1 MSSNNNNNNNKK
13 DDLFGGASS
22 SSDSSDDDDES
33 DADTDDLIAAA
44 KKSSPASSSAASKK
58 KKVVTTRPPR
68 PPPDADNNDS
78 DDDDDDDDD
87 DDFDSP
93 EKDSGGGGG
102 GLFDSSSEEDDDD
115 DDEDDDDEPSKKKK
129 RKSSSTTTA
138 KKKKKKKKLA
148 GAKQTKKDGR
158 TMREKMEE
166 LAKKKRQAASSGGY
180 GGGGGGGVATKEE
193 EGPRRKR
200 SKRSDKTKKGSGGV
214 GNKQDDDGDDTTKK
228 EGYESGDSYDSTSF
242 ARTKEDDDF
251 IDADDE
257 DPEALKELYAE
268 QIFEDER
275 PDGSDSEE
283 EARMKKKGASGGS
296 GRKKSSSGGGVDK
309 ISLSDDED
317 GPSASAALKEAV
329 RRMQRKKKEVKKL
342 SELEQEATDFLRKMD
357 AAADTDDESIAAKTP
372 ALKKLAMLTEVM
384 DMLAQKDMQRVL
396 LDLDLLMV
404 CKRWVQPLPPD
415 GKTLGNLTVRRRMI
429 ESLSNMT
436 GENGINS
443 QDLKRSGFGKVV
455 MALFKHKSETP
466 DMKKMLKAMIEQWS
480 RPIFQKSGN
489 MKDLERVQMV
499 RGMNEMGSLVGIAR
513 QQQQQQQQAQQ
524 ASLGQKMAR
533 GRGGRATTEDDL
545 DQIIHTG
552 SKNSADIG
560 NNRVRVPYSKGFQY
574 SVRPADR
581 TGDVSDKRNLVSAKA
596 ARGSSMGRG
605 EGGDTK
611 DSLQKRM
618 VSKARPV
625 NKQSQRSA
633 NISIEGRVVK

>member
-1 MSSNNNNNNNKK
+1 MSTKN
-13 DDLFGGASS
+13 DLFGDSS
-22 SSDSSDDDDES
+22 SE
-33 DADTDDLIAAA
+33 ADTDDLIAAA
-44 KKSSPASSSAASKK
+44 KSQPIATKKKSSPKK
-58 KKVVTTRPPR
+58 KAQQPQ
-68 PPPDADNNDS
+68 PDADNDTDN
-78 DDDDDDDDD
+78 DDDDE
-87 DDFDSP
+87 DFGSP
-93 EKDSGGGGG
+93 QKGGG
-102 GLFDSSSEEDDDD
+102 GLFDSSSE
-115 DDEDDDDEPSKKKK
+115 DEDAP
-129 RKSSSTTTA
+129 
-138 KKKKKKKKLA
+138 KKKKKKVA
-148 GAKQTKKDGR
+148 TKKKKAATAKNKKKPAQPKKKDAR
-158 TMREKMEE
+158 TMKEKMEE
-166 LAKKKRQAASSGGY
+166 LAKKKRQAAN
-180 GGGGGGGVATKEE
+180 GGVPEE
-193 EGPRRKR
+193 EPRRKR
-200 SKRSDKTKKGSGGV
+200 SKPTSKNGGDAKEGEDKK
-214 GNKQDDDGDDTTKK
+214 
-228 EGYESGDSYDSTSF
+228 GYESGDSYDSTTF

-268 QIFEDER
+268 QHFDDER
-275 PDGSDSEE
+275 PDSDSEE
-283 EARMKKKGASGGS
+283 DRKKKAASSS
-296 GRKKSSSGGGVDK
+296 GKKKSSGGGGVDK

-342 SELEQEATDFLRKMD
+342 PQLEQEATDFLRKMD
-357 AAADTDDESIAAKTP
+357 AAADADDENIAAKKP
-372 ALKKLAMLTEVM
+372 ALKKLGMLSEVM
-384 DMLAQKDMQRVL
+384 EMLAQKDMQRVL

-415 GKTLGNLTVRRRMI
+415 GKTLGNLTVRRRII
-429 ESLSNMT
+429 EALSNMT

-489 MKDLERVQMV
+489 LRDLERAQMV

-513 QQQQQQQQAQQ
+513 HQAQQQQA
-524 ASLGQKMAR
+524 GQKSAKAR
-533 GRGGRATTEDDL
+533 GRGGRATNEDDL
-545 DQIIHTG
+545 AQIINTG

-560 NNRVRVPYSKGFQY
+560 NNRVRVPYSKGFQF

-596 ARGSSMGRG
+596 ARSSMGR
-605 EGGDTK
+605 EGDTK
-611 DSLQKRM
+611 ESLQKRM
-618 VSKARPV
+618 LNKARPV

>member
-1 MSSNNNNNNNKK
+1 MSTKN
-13 DDLFGGASS
+13 DLFGDSS
-22 SSDSSDDDDES
+22 SE
-33 DADTDDLIAAA
+33 ADTDDLIAAA
-44 KKSSPASSSAASKK
+44 KSQPIATKKKSSPKK
-58 KKVVTTRPPR
+58 KAQQPQ
-68 PPPDADNNDS
+68 PDADNDT

-87 DDFDSP
+87 EDFGSP
-93 EKDSGGGGG
+93 QKGRGG
-102 GLFDSSSEEDDDD
+102 GLFDSSSE
-115 DDEDDDDEPSKKKK
+115 DEDAP
-129 RKSSSTTTA
+129 
-138 KKKKKKKKLA
+138 KKKKKKVA
-148 GAKQTKKDGR
+148 TKKKKAAAAKNKKKPSAQPKKKDAR
-158 TMREKMEE
+158 TMKEKMEE
-166 LAKKKRQAASSGGY
+166 LAKKKRQAAN
-180 GGGGGGGVATKEE
+180 GGVAPEE
-193 EGPRRKR
+193 EPRRKR
-200 SKRSDKTKKGSGGV
+200 SKPTSKNGGDVKEGEGDKK
-214 GNKQDDDGDDTTKK
+214 
-228 EGYESGDSYDSTSF
+228 GYESGDSYDSTTF

-268 QIFEDER
+268 QHFDDER
-275 PDGSDSEE
+275 PDSDSEE
-283 EARMKKKGASGGS
+283 DRKKKAASSS
-296 GRKKSSSGGGVDK
+296 GKKKSSGGGGVDK

-342 SELEQEATDFLRKMD
+342 PQLEQEATDFLRKMD
-357 AAADTDDESIAAKTP
+357 AAADADDESIAAKKP
-372 ALKKLAMLTEVM
+372 ALKKLGMLSEVM
-384 DMLAQKDMQRVL
+384 EMLAQKDMQRVL

-415 GKTLGNLTVRRRMI
+415 GKTLGNLTVRRRII
-429 ESLSNMT
+429 EALSNMT

-489 MKDLERVQMV
+489 LRDLERAQMV

-513 QQQQQQQQAQQ
+513 HQAQQQQA
-524 ASLGQKMAR
+524 GQKSAKAR
-533 GRGGRATTEDDL
+533 GRGGRATNEDDL
-545 DQIIHTG
+545 AQIINTG

-560 NNRVRVPYSKGFQY
+560 NNRVRVPYSKGFQF

-596 ARGSSMGRG
+596 ARSSMGR
-605 EGGDTK
+605 EGDTK
-611 DSLQKRM
+611 ESLQKRM
-618 VSKARPV
+618 LNKARPV

>member
-1 MSSNNNNNNNKK
+1 
-13 DDLFGGASS
+13 
-22 SSDSSDDDDES
+22 
-33 DADTDDLIAAA
+33 
-44 KKSSPASSSAASKK
+44 
-58 KKVVTTRPPR
+58 
-68 PPPDADNNDS
+68 
-78 DDDDDDDDD
+78 
-87 DDFDSP
+87 
-93 EKDSGGGGG
+93 
-102 GLFDSSSEEDDDD
+102 
-115 DDEDDDDEPSKKKK
+115 
-129 RKSSSTTTA
+129 
-138 KKKKKKKKLA
+138 
-148 GAKQTKKDGR
+148 
-158 TMREKMEE
+158 MEE
-166 LAKKKRQAASSGGY
+166 LAKKKRQAAN
-180 GGGGGGGVATKEE
+180 GGVPEE
-193 EGPRRKR
+193 EPRRKR
-200 SKRSDKTKKGSGGV
+200 SKPTSKNGGDAKEGEDKK
-214 GNKQDDDGDDTTKK
+214 
-228 EGYESGDSYDSTSF
+228 GYESGDSYDSTTF

-268 QIFEDER
+268 QHFDDER
-275 PDGSDSEE
+275 PDSDSEE
-283 EARMKKKGASGGS
+283 DRKKKAASSS
-296 GRKKSSSGGGVDK
+296 GKKKSSGGGGVDK

-342 SELEQEATDFLRKMD
+342 PQLEQEATDFLRKMD
-357 AAADTDDESIAAKTP
+357 AAADADDESIAAKKP
-372 ALKKLAMLTEVM
+372 ALKKLGMLSEVM
-384 DMLAQKDMQRVL
+384 EMLAQKDMQRVL

-415 GKTLGNLTVRRRMI
+415 GKTLGNLTVRRRII
-429 ESLSNMT
+429 EALSNMT

-489 MKDLERVQMV
+489 LRDLERAQMV

-513 QQQQQQQQAQQ
+513 HQAQQQQA
-524 ASLGQKMAR
+524 GQKSAKAR
-533 GRGGRATTEDDL
+533 GRGGRATNEDDL
-545 DQIIHTG
+545 AQIINTG

-560 NNRVRVPYSKGFQY
+560 NNRVRVPYSKGFQF

-596 ARGSSMGRG
+596 ARSSMGR
-605 EGGDTK
+605 EGDTK
-611 DSLQKRM
+611 ESLQKRM
-618 VSKARPV
+618 LNKARPV

>member
-1 MSSNNNNNNNKK
+1 MSTKN
-13 DDLFGGASS
+13 DLFGDSS
-22 SSDSSDDDDES
+22 SE
-33 DADTDDLIAAA
+33 ADTDDLIAAA
-44 KKSSPASSSAASKK
+44 KSQPIATKKKSSPKK
-58 KKVVTTRPPR
+58 KAPQQQ
-68 PPPDADNNDS
+68 PDADNDTDDDDS
-78 DDDDDDDDD
+78 DDE
-87 DDFDSP
+87 DFGSP
-93 EKDSGGGGG
+93 QKEGGGG
-102 GLFDSSSEEDDDD
+102 GLFDSSSE
-115 DDEDDDDEPSKKKK
+115 DEDAP
-129 RKSSSTTTA
+129 
-138 KKKKKKKKLA
+138 KKKKKKKVA
-148 GAKQTKKDGR
+148 TKKKKAAATKNKKKPAQPKKKDAR
-158 TMREKMEE
+158 TMKEKMEE
-166 LAKKKRQAASSGGY
+166 LAKKKRQAAN
-180 GGGGGGGVATKEE
+180 GGVPEE
-193 EGPRRKR
+193 EPRRKR
-200 SKRSDKTKKGSGGV
+200 SKPTSKNGGDGKEGEDKK
-214 GNKQDDDGDDTTKK
+214 
-228 EGYESGDSYDSTSF
+228 GYESGDSYDSTTF

-268 QIFEDER
+268 QHFDDER
-275 PDGSDSEE
+275 PDSDSEE
-283 EARMKKKGASGGS
+283 DRKKKAASSS
-296 GRKKSSSGGGVDK
+296 GKKKSSGGGGVDK

-342 SELEQEATDFLRKMD
+342 PQLEQEATDFLRKMD
-357 AAADTDDESIAAKTP
+357 GAADADDESIAAKKP
-372 ALKKLAMLTEVM
+372 ALKKLGMLSEVM
-384 DMLAQKDMQRVL
+384 EMLAQKDMQRVL

-415 GKTLGNLTVRRRMI
+415 GKTLGNLTVRRRII
-429 ESLSNMT
+429 EALSNMT

-489 MKDLERVQMV
+489 LRDLERAQMV

-513 QQQQQQQQAQQ
+513 HQAQQQQA
-524 ASLGQKMAR
+524 GQKSAKAR
-533 GRGGRATTEDDL
+533 GRGGRATNEDDL
-545 DQIIHTG
+545 AQIINTG

-560 NNRVRVPYSKGFQY
+560 NNRVRVPYSKGFQF

-596 ARGSSMGRG
+596 ARSSMGR
-605 EGGDTK
+605 EGDTK
-611 DSLQKRM
+611 ESLQKRM
-618 VSKARPV
+618 LNKARPV

>member
-1 MSSNNNNNNNKK
+1 MSTKN
-13 DDLFGGASS
+13 DLFGDSS
-22 SSDSSDDDDES
+22 SE
-33 DADTDDLIAAA
+33 ADTDDLIAAA
-44 KKSSPASSSAASKK
+44 KSQPIATKKKSSPKK
-58 KKVVTTRPPR
+58 KAQPPQ
-68 PPPDADNNDS
+68 PDADNDTDN
-78 DDDDDDDDD
+78 DDDDE
-87 DDFDSP
+87 DFGSP
-93 EKDSGGGGG
+93 QKGGGGG
-102 GLFDSSSEEDDDD
+102 GLFDSSSE
-115 DDEDDDDEPSKKKK
+115 DEDAP
-129 RKSSSTTTA
+129 
-138 KKKKKKKKLA
+138 KKKKKKVA
-148 GAKQTKKDGR
+148 TKKKKAATAKNKKKPSAQPKKKDAR
-158 TMREKMEE
+158 TMKEKMEE
-166 LAKKKRQAASSGGY
+166 LAKKKRQAAN
-180 GGGGGGGVATKEE
+180 GGVPEE
-193 EGPRRKR
+193 EPRRKR
-200 SKRSDKTKKGSGGV
+200 SKPTSKNGGDA
-214 GNKQDDDGDDTTKK
+214 KEGDDKK
-228 EGYESGDSYDSTSF
+228 GYESGDSYDSTTF

-268 QIFEDER
+268 QHFDDER
-275 PDGSDSEE
+275 PDSDSEE
-283 EARMKKKGASGGS
+283 DRKKKAASSS
-296 GRKKSSSGGGVDK
+296 GKKKSSGGGGVDK

-342 SELEQEATDFLRKMD
+342 PQLEQEATDFLRKMD
-357 AAADTDDESIAAKTP
+357 AAADADDESIAAKKP
-372 ALKKLAMLTEVM
+372 ALKKLGMLSEVM
-384 DMLAQKDMQRVL
+384 EMLAQKDMQRVL

-415 GKTLGNLTVRRRMI
+415 GKTLGNLTVRRRII
-429 ESLSNMT
+429 EALSNMT

-489 MKDLERVQMV
+489 LRDLERAQMV

-513 QQQQQQQQAQQ
+513 HQAQQQQA
-524 ASLGQKMAR
+524 GQKSAKAR
-533 GRGGRATTEDDL
+533 GRGGRATNEDDL
-545 DQIIHTG
+545 AQIINTG

-560 NNRVRVPYSKGFQY
+560 NNRVRVPYSKGFQF

-596 ARGSSMGRG
+596 ARSSMGR
-605 EGGDTK
+605 EGDTK
-611 DSLQKRM
+611 ESLQKRM
-618 VSKARPV
+618 LNKARPV

>member
-1 MSSNNNNNNNKK
+1 MSTKN
-13 DDLFGGASS
+13 DLFGDSS
-22 SSDSSDDDDES
+22 SE
-33 DADTDDLIAAA
+33 ADTDDLIAAA
-44 KKSSPASSSAASKK
+44 KSQPIATKKKSSPKK
-58 KKVVTTRPPR
+58 KAQQPQ
-68 PPPDADNNDS
+68 PDADNDTDN
-78 DDDDDDDDD
+78 DDDDE
-87 DDFDSP
+87 DFGSP
-93 EKDSGGGGG
+93 QKGGGG
-102 GLFDSSSEEDDDD
+102 GLFDSSSE
-115 DDEDDDDEPSKKKK
+115 DEDAP
-129 RKSSSTTTA
+129 
-138 KKKKKKKKLA
+138 KKKKKKVA
-148 GAKQTKKDGR
+148 TKKKKAATAKNKKKPAQPKKKDAR
-158 TMREKMEE
+158 TMKEKMEE
-166 LAKKKRQAASSGGY
+166 LAKKKRQAAN
-180 GGGGGGGVATKEE
+180 GGVPEE
-193 EGPRRKR
+193 EPRRKR
-200 SKRSDKTKKGSGGV
+200 SKPTSKNGGDAKEGEDKK
-214 GNKQDDDGDDTTKK
+214 
-228 EGYESGDSYDSTSF
+228 GYESGDSYDSTTF

-268 QIFEDER
+268 QHFDDER
-275 PDGSDSEE
+275 PDSDSEE
-283 EARMKKKGASGGS
+283 DRKKKAASSS
-296 GRKKSSSGGGVDK
+296 GKKKSSGGGGVDK

-342 SELEQEATDFLRKMD
+342 PQLEQEATDFLRKMD
-357 AAADTDDESIAAKTP
+357 AAADADDENIAAKKP
-372 ALKKLAMLTEVM
+372 ALKKLGMLSEVM
-384 DMLAQKDMQRVL
+384 EMLAQKDMQRVL

-415 GKTLGNLTVRRRMI
+415 GKTLGNLTVRRRII
-429 ESLSNMT
+429 EALSNMT

-489 MKDLERVQMV
+489 LRDLERAQMV

-513 QQQQQQQQAQQ
+513 HQAQQQQA
-524 ASLGQKMAR
+524 GQKSAKAR
-533 GRGGRATTEDDL
+533 GRGGRATNEDDL
-545 DQIIHTG
+545 AQIINTG

-560 NNRVRVPYSKGFQY
+560 NNRVRVPYSKGFQF

-596 ARGSSMGRG
+596 ARSSMGR
-605 EGGDTK
+605 EGDTK
-611 DSLQKRM
+611 ESLQKRM
-618 VSKARPV
+618 LNKARPV

>member
-1 MSSNNNNNNNKK
+1 MSTKN
-13 DDLFGGASS
+13 DLFGDSS
-22 SSDSSDDDDES
+22 SE
-33 DADTDDLIAAA
+33 ADTDDLIAAA
-44 KKSSPASSSAASKK
+44 KSQPIATKKKSSPKK
-58 KKVVTTRPPR
+58 KAQPPQ
-68 PPPDADNNDS
+68 PDADNDTDN
-78 DDDDDDDDD
+78 DDDDE
-87 DDFDSP
+87 DFGSP
-93 EKDSGGGGG
+93 QKGGGG
-102 GLFDSSSEEDDDD
+102 GLFDSSSE
-115 DDEDDDDEPSKKKK
+115 DEDAP
-129 RKSSSTTTA
+129 
-138 KKKKKKKKLA
+138 KKKKKKVA
-148 GAKQTKKDGR
+148 TKKKKATAKNKKKPAQPKKKDAR
-158 TMREKMEE
+158 TMKEKMEE
-166 LAKKKRQAASSGGY
+166 LAKKKRQAAN
-180 GGGGGGGVATKEE
+180 GGVPEE
-193 EGPRRKR
+193 EPRRKR
-200 SKRSDKTKKGSGGV
+200 SKPTSKNGGDAKEGEDKK
-214 GNKQDDDGDDTTKK
+214 
-228 EGYESGDSYDSTSF
+228 GYESGDSYDSTTF

-268 QIFEDER
+268 QHFDDER
-275 PDGSDSEE
+275 PDSDSEE
-283 EARMKKKGASGGS
+283 DRKKKAASSS
-296 GRKKSSSGGGVDK
+296 GKKKSSGGGGVDK

-342 SELEQEATDFLRKMD
+342 PQLEQEATDFLRKMD
-357 AAADTDDESIAAKTP
+357 AAADADDESIAAKKP
-372 ALKKLAMLTEVM
+372 ALKKLGMLSEVM
-384 DMLAQKDMQRVL
+384 EMLAQKDMQRVL

-415 GKTLGNLTVRRRMI
+415 GKTLGNLTVRRRII
-429 ESLSNMT
+429 EALSNMT

-489 MKDLERVQMV
+489 LRDLERAQMV

-513 QQQQQQQQAQQ
+513 HQAQQQQA
-524 ASLGQKMAR
+524 GQKSAKAR
-533 GRGGRATTEDDL
+533 GRGGRATNEDDL
-545 DQIIHTG
+545 AQIINTG

-560 NNRVRVPYSKGFQY
+560 NNRVRVPYSKGFQF

-596 ARGSSMGRG
+596 ARSSMGR
-605 EGGDTK
+605 EGDTK
-611 DSLQKRM
+611 ESLQKRM
-618 VSKARPV
+618 LNKARPV

>member
-1 MSSNNNNNNNKK
+1 MSTKN
-13 DDLFGGASS
+13 DLFGDSS
-22 SSDSSDDDDES
+22 SE
-33 DADTDDLIAAA
+33 ADTDDLIAAA
-44 KKSSPASSSAASKK
+44 KSQPIATKKKSSPKK
-58 KKVVTTRPPR
+58 KAPQQQ
-68 PPPDADNNDS
+68 PDADNDTDDDDS
-78 DDDDDDDDD
+78 DDE
-87 DDFDSP
+87 DFGSP
-93 EKDSGGGGG
+93 QKEGGGG
-102 GLFDSSSEEDDDD
+102 GLFDSSSE
-115 DDEDDDDEPSKKKK
+115 DEDAP
-129 RKSSSTTTA
+129 
-138 KKKKKKKKLA
+138 KKKKKKKVA
-148 GAKQTKKDGR
+148 TKKKKAAATKNKKKPAQPKKKDAR
-158 TMREKMEE
+158 TMKEKMEE
-166 LAKKKRQAASSGGY
+166 LAKKKRQAAN
-180 GGGGGGGVATKEE
+180 GGVPEE
-193 EGPRRKR
+193 EPRRKR
-200 SKRSDKTKKGSGGV
+200 SKPTSKNGGDAKEGEDKK
-214 GNKQDDDGDDTTKK
+214 
-228 EGYESGDSYDSTSF
+228 GYESGDSYDSTTF

-268 QIFEDER
+268 QHFDDER
-275 PDGSDSEE
+275 PDSDSEE
-283 EARMKKKGASGGS
+283 DRKKKAASSS
-296 GRKKSSSGGGVDK
+296 GKKKSSGGGGVDK

-342 SELEQEATDFLRKMD
+342 PQLEQEATDFLRKMD
-357 AAADTDDESIAAKTP
+357 AAADADDESIAAKKP
-372 ALKKLAMLTEVM
+372 ALKKLGMLSEVM
-384 DMLAQKDMQRVL
+384 EMLAQKDMQRVL

-415 GKTLGNLTVRRRMI
+415 GKTLGNLTVRRRII
-429 ESLSNMT
+429 EALSNMT

-489 MKDLERVQMV
+489 LRDLERAQMV

-513 QQQQQQQQAQQ
+513 HQAQQQQA
-524 ASLGQKMAR
+524 GQKSAKAR
-533 GRGGRATTEDDL
+533 GRGGRATNEDDL
-545 DQIIHTG
+545 AQIINTG

-560 NNRVRVPYSKGFQY
+560 NNRVRVPYSKGFQF

-596 ARGSSMGRG
+596 ARSSMGR
-605 EGGDTK
+605 EGDTK
-611 DSLQKRM
+611 ESLQKRM
-618 VSKARPV
+618 LNKARPV